1 MNPVGSAGQFYPVEE
16 VRRTSSRDNLESSDR
31 LNEQVKMADLES
43 KIEKECQVILR
54 TDSEEWDKR
63 NKAMLN
69 LTVLIAKYETSTY
82 QVIVDQFTT
91 SVFRL
96 LKDPIKSMINDLRS
110 QQVRDTC
117 LFLMKL
123 AEITKDLMKYLLRE
137 IFQTVLDGIK
147 VPNKVMSGFVDNCI
161 IHIIKHTTFKSGLPV
176 LISELKENKAKFVRE
191 RCLDYINDILL
202 TWDVSEKE
210 ADSLLDS
217 IKNGLED
224 ASVKAREISRLVYL
238 NLFQVFP
245 KKAEKI
251 KSQVSPALRSRLAK
265 AEIEHLKHG
274 AMVVAANE
282 VTPREIVTIES
293 VPETIDT
300 ASVVDTYAST
310 DSIADNTI
318 PNDSS
323 VGEVDASNVS
333 VLDGVSITPSR
344 KVPLRVRRQSLEDGA
359 VTSIQAIIRGKLSR
373 RQSISN
379 NSGKESPESVG
390 TGNMAFNNGALSPS
404 PIVELIE
411 SAESVTIP
419 SNTENSISP
428 MISPMNNTWKVCK
441 SEPVTPQ
448 FTLDRTPPVLSKT
461 PPTSAHKL
469 PTPSSTSFTS
479 RFPSAFTSPGH
490 QYETVPSLSINSAS
504 PVITS
509 SDDALHA
516 ITPSHLS
523 VGLEVKIK
531 NKEDMG
537 SAIIRFIGETS
548 FSPGCWVGLELHQ
561 GGGKNNG
568 IVNDVQ
574 YFTCDDNRGL
584 FVRPSQVEA
593 IEEGKSNPAKNET
606 GNAEKLVALVKYKI
620 SNLMDI
626 LNQQLNIVEEHESNR
641 TMTESNVSSTVQSLL
656 EMGQNEIQ
664 IIEKYNEY
672 FRSLS

>member
-1 MNPVGSAGQFYPVEE
+1 
-16 VRRTSSRDNLESSDR
+16 
-31 LNEQVKMADLES
+31 MADLEG

-69 LTVLIAKYETSTY
+69 LTAIIAKYETATY

-91 SVFRL
+91 GVFRL
-96 LKDPIKSMINDLRS
+96 LKDPVKSMISDLRS

-161 IHIIKHTTFKSGLPV
+161 IHIIKHTTFKSGLPI
-176 LISELKENKAKFVRE
+176 LINELKENKAKFVRE

-210 ADSLLDS
+210 ADSLVDS

-245 KKAEKI
+245 KKADKI
-251 KSQVSPALRSRLAK
+251 KSQVSPALRARLAK
-265 AEIEHLKHG
+265 AEIEHLKHDQTV
-274 AMVVAANE
+274 AATNEVVA
-282 VTPREIVTIES
+282 VES
-293 VPETIDT
+293 VVVEPVTETNDT
-300 ASVVDTYAST
+300 ADAAT
-310 DSIADNTI
+310 SIAPTDNTA
-318 PNDSS
+318 PNDDT
-323 VGEVDASNVS
+323 VNEVDAGNAS
-333 VLDGVSITPSR
+333 VLDGASITPSR

-379 NSGKESPESVG
+379 NSGKESPES
-390 TGNMAFNNGALSPS
+390 TGAGNIVFNNGSLSPS

-411 SAESVTIP
+411 SSDNNQIP
-419 SNTENSISP
+419 ANADNYISP
-428 MISPMNNTWKVCK
+428 MISPMNNTWKLCK

-461 PPTSAHKL
+461 PPSSANKL
-469 PTPSSTSFTS
+469 PTPSSTSFSS
-479 RFPSAFTSPGH
+479 RFPSAFASPGH
-490 QYETVPSLSINSAS
+490 DTAASSLSPVTAS
-504 PVITS
+504 TEDS
-509 SDDALHA
+509 LH
-516 ITPSHLS
+516 TTPPSHLS
-523 VGLEVKIK
+523 VGLEVKIR
-531 NKEDMG
+531 NKEEMG
-537 SAIIRFIGETS
+537 VGVIRFIGETS
-548 FSPGCWVGLELHQ
+548 FAAGYWVGLELSQ

-568 IVNDVQ
+568 SVNDVQ
-574 YFTCDDNRGL
+574 YFTCADNRGL
-584 FVRPSQVEA
+584 FVRPVQLEVVEDSKTSPVKA
-593 IEEGKSNPAKNET
+593 A

-620 SNLMDI
+620 SNLMDM
-626 LNQQLNIVEEHESNR
+626 LNRQLTIVEEHENSR
-641 TMTESNVSSTVQSLL
+641 AIADSDVSLTVQSLL
-656 EMGQNEIQ
+656 EIGQNEVQ

-672 FRSLS
+672 FRSLNQS

>member
-1 MNPVGSAGQFYPVEE
+1 
-16 VRRTSSRDNLESSDR
+16 
-31 LNEQVKMADLES
+31 MADLES

-69 LTVLIAKYETSTY
+69 LTAIVAKYETSTY

-96 LKDPIKSMINDLRS
+96 LKDPIKSMISDLRS

-161 IHIIKHTTFKSGLPV
+161 IHVIKHTTFKSGLPV
-176 LISELKENKAKFVRE
+176 LINELKENKAKFVRE

-265 AEIEHLKHG
+265 AEIEHLKHD
-274 AMVVAANE
+274 AAVLAANE
-282 VTPREIVTIES
+282 VTAIENVVIES
-293 VPETIDT
+293 VSEINDT
-300 ASVVDTYAST
+300 ASVVDTITST
-310 DSIADNTI
+310 DNTV
-318 PNDSS
+318 PSDSNAS
-323 VGEVDASNVS
+323 EVDAGNAS

-390 TGNMAFNNGALSPS
+390 TGNMAFSNGALSPS

-411 SAESVTIP
+411 SADNVSIP
-419 SNTENSISP
+419 NNTENYLSP
-428 MISPMNNTWKVCK
+428 MISPMNDTWKVCK

-461 PPTSAHKL
+461 PPTSGHKL
-469 PTPSSTSFTS
+469 ATPSSTSFTS
-479 RFPSAFTSPGH
+479 RYPSAFTSPNH
-490 QYETVPSLSINSAS
+490 QHEAVPSLPINIAS
-504 PVITS
+504 PAITS
-509 SDDALHA
+509 SDDALH
-516 ITPSHLS
+516 TVPPSHLS

-531 NKEDMG
+531 SKEDMG
-537 SAIIRFIGETS
+537 SATIRFIGETA
-548 FSPGCWVGLELHQ
+548 FSTGYWVGLELHQ

-568 IVNDVQ
+568 MINDVQ

-584 FVRPSQVEA
+584 FVRPSQVEVV
-593 IEEGKSNPAKNET
+593 EEVKTST

-620 SNLMDI
+620 SNLMDM
-626 LNQQLNIVEEHESNR
+626 LNRQLNIVEEHENNR
-641 TMTESNVSSTVQSLL
+641 AMTEGDVGSTVQSLL
-656 EMGQNEIQ
+656 ETGQSEIQ

-672 FRSLS
+672 FRSLRLS